1 MDKNQG
7 IKIDKMPKWM
17 NISMIILK
25 WLMVMLPFIISSI
38 VFFVYDVSGIN
49 EWMWTCIY
57 IMSLT
62 KIIDMA
68 DSK

>member
-7 IKIDKMPKWM
+7 IKIDMMPKWM

-38 VFFVYDVSGIN
+38 VFFVYDISGID

>member
-1 MDKNQG
+1 MDKD
-7 IKIDKMPKWM
+7 IDFGLAPKWM
-17 NISMIILK
+17 NVTLIVLK

-38 VFFVYDVSGIN
+38 VFFVYDISGID

-57 IMSLT
+57 IMSLI

-68 DSK
+68 DSKQ